1 MKSRQP
7 ESFVRKLYVRWIRP
21 RVSREINR
29 QRLKLVWDIWGYW
42 PLLRIKALPLTDR
55 LVIVARFLLIDCCVV
70 HAHKPREIA
79 LICQALADRAPA
91 PREVLLEAGCWQGGS
106 SAKFSIICRML
117 GYRFCVYDSFAG
129 VEEMQ
134 SAEKANNY
142 DFSGEYAAPE
152 SVLRDNLARYGEID
166 ICTTHKGWF
175 IDTLAT
181 GPVPYR
187 VRLAYIDCDLAK
199 GTKEA
204 LTGIV
209 PALADDGWIFSQ
221 DFHIKPIQRLLS
233 DPATWGRFG
242 KGVPTIRRLGHQL
255 VSLRFRQ

>member
-1 MKSRQP
+1 MKSQQSERFIRQ
-7 ESFVRKLYVRWIRP
+7 LYVRWIRP
-21 RVSREINR
+21 HVSRETNR

-42 PLLRIKALPLTDR
+42 PLLKIKALSLKER
-55 LVIVARFLLIDCCVV
+55 LVLLARFIVIDWCVV
-70 HAHKPREIA
+70 HAHKPREISF
-79 LICQALADRAPA
+79 ICQALADRAPA
-91 PREVLLEAGCWQGGS
+91 PGEVLLEAGCWQGGS

-134 SAEKANNY
+134 AAEKANNY
-142 DFSGEYAAPE
+142 DFSGQYAAPE
-152 SVLRDNLARYGEID
+152 SVLRSNLARFGEIE

-175 IDTLAT
+175 VDTLAV
-181 GPVPYR
+181 GPVPYP

-221 DFHIKPIQRLLS
+221 DFHIKPIQTLLS
-233 DPATWGRFG
+233 DPATWRSFE
-242 KGVPTIRRLGHQL
+242 KGVPTINRLGHQL
-255 VSLRFRQ
+255 ASLRFRG